1 MRTRARGKEQ
11 KGKSTKEKPC
21 KIYIFTEGD
30 TEEIYLQHYDNK
42 KKGIEV
48 IPVDPKHTDAVGI
61 VKYAKKYI
69 DDNEVDV
76 ELETS
81 AIVYLI
87 PILNLTPILMKRL
100 IWLMVISIKG

>member
-1 MRTRARGKEQ
+1 MEKNKNRRTFEFYKKNGKRETDTGEHKETKRGKEQ

-48 IPVDPKHTDAVGI
+48 IPVDPKQSTDLSHHFI
-61 VKYAKKYI
+61 RR
-69 DDNEVDV
+69 
-76 ELETS
+76 
-81 AIVYLI
+81 
-87 PILNLTPILMKRL
+87 ILRL
-100 IWLMVISIKG
+100 SK

>member
-42 KKGIEV
+42 KKGIE
-48 IPVDPKHTDAVGI
+48 D
-61 VKYAKKYI
+61 Y
-69 DDNEVDV
+69 
-76 ELETS
+76 S
-81 AIVYLI
+81 
-87 PILNLTPILMKRL
+87 
-100 IWLMVISIKG
+100 S